1 MGTWKTLID
10 VFSMLACA
18 RGKDP
23 IVRFTCYITLHFFQA
38 LQIPDQDTPIS
49 ACYQMRCDSDSLLLY
64 LSDSTLFHYKL

>member
-1 MGTWKTLID
+1 MDMEERLGEPAPPVI
-10 VFSMLACA
+10 A
-18 RGKDP
+18 
-23 IVRFTCYITLHFFQA
+23 TLHFFQA